1 MIYHAEYNRLN
12 RVTLPTV
19 PGVSLDHDHSD
30 TAPRQPMIRRP
41 MGPVKGAAL
50 KAMGREKV
58 EAFKRAL
65 QEVRNEWS
73 EE

>member
-1 MIYHAEYNRLN
+1 MIYHAENNRLN

-19 PGVSLDHDHSD
+19 PGVTLDGDRSD

-65 QEVRNEWS
+65 REVI
-73 EE
+73 EEGEE